1 MAYLDAFQMDRVSA
15 CSRSL
20 ASRHHGYS
28 LLELLAVVT
37 ILGLLAAIGAA
48 RLAPGVQGNVARG
61 TDSFRTLMALRQ
73 ARAAAIATGDN
84 HRLRMLSTSGT
95 ITGFQIERIGGTTS
109 IIEGPHL
116 FSGEATILQTGND
129 ATFNFQGE
137 ATVAPVL
144 TFAGPNHTNR
154 ITVVTATGWGLLE
167 EL

>member
-1 MAYLDAFQMDRVSA
+1 MACPDAFPGDLVVRQT
-15 CSRSL
+15 RSQV
-20 ASRHHGYS
+20 ARHQGFS

-48 RLAPGVQGNVARG
+48 RLAPGIQGNVARG
-61 TDSFRTLMALRQ
+61 TDSFRILMALRQ
-73 ARAAAIATGDN
+73 ARASAIATGDD
-84 HRLRMLSTSGT
+84 HRLRMIATSGV
-95 ITGFQIERIGGTTS
+95 ITGFQIERLGGTTT
-109 IIEGPHL
+109 IVEGPHN
-116 FSGEATILQTGND
+116 FSGETTILQTGSH

-144 TFAGPNHTNR
+144 TFAGPDRTDR

>member
-1 MAYLDAFQMDRVSA
+1 MAYLDVSQKDHV
-15 CSRSL
+15 SSKPWSQT
-20 ASRHHGYS
+20 SRHRGYS

-37 ILGLLAAIGAA
+37 ILGVLAAIGAA
-48 RLAPGVQGNVARG
+48 RLAPGVQGNIARG

-84 HRLRMLSTSGT
+84 HCLRMLSTSGT

-109 IIEGPHL
+109 IIEGPYL
-116 FSGEATILQTGND
+116 FSGEVTILQTGSD

-137 ATVAPVL
+137 ATAAPVL
-144 TFAGPNHTNR
+144 TFAGPSRTNR

>member
-1 MAYLDAFQMDRVSA
+1 MAYLDALQKDRVPSNP
-15 CSRSL
+15 RSL
-20 ASRHHGYS
+20 ASRHQGYS

-37 ILGLLAAIGAA
+37 ILGLLAAIGAT

-84 HRLRMLSTSGT
+84 HCLRMLSTSGS
-95 ITGFQIERIGGTTS
+95 ITGFQIERIGGTTT
-109 IIEGPHL
+109 IVEGPHL
-116 FSGEATILQTGND
+116 FSGEATILQTGSD

-144 TFAGPNHTNR
+144 TFAGANHTNR